1 MPRGHCAQPVP
12 IDGPKPCRIL
22 TLFPVSEV
30 EGTVQPTPA
39 TTEPNTPALLRV
51 RGLSK
56 AFRGLRA
63 LDTYELDLPAGTI
76 HGVIGPNGAGKTTL
90 FHLLSGFLRPTAG
103 TIEFDGSDVTGW
115 PAWKVA
121 RLGMARTFQNIRLF
135 GDLSVVDNVKVAIQR
150 RWPTSIAATLLWTP
164 GFRRRESEIDAAA
177 TELLD
182 RVGLAARRD
191 QLARNLPYGD
201 QRRLE
206 IARAVATQPRL
217 LLLDEP
223 NAGMNPIETQDLL
236 GLIRRLRDEL
246 GITIVLVA
254 HDIPL
259 VMNLCERIQVLNYGR
274 LIAQGDPAAVRANP
288 EVVSAYL
295 GQARSA

>member
-1 MPRGHCAQPVP
+1 M
-12 IDGPKPCRIL
+12 PCRIL
-22 TLFPVSEV
+22 SLFAVSEI
-30 EGTVQPTPA
+30 EGTVQPIPA
-39 TTEPNTPALLRV
+39 TTEPNTAALLRV

-63 LDTYELDLPAGTI
+63 LDAYELELPAGRI

-103 TIEFDGSDVTGW
+103 TIEFDGTDITGS

-121 RLGMARTFQNIRLF
+121 RSGMARTFQNIRLF

-150 RWPTSIAATLLWTP
+150 RWPSSIAATLLSTP
-164 GFRRRESEIDAAA
+164 GFRRQEAEIDAAA
-177 TELLD
+177 TELLE
-182 RVGLAARRD
+182 RVGLVARRE

-206 IARAVATQPRL
+206 IARAVAIQPRL

-274 LIAQGDPAAVRANP
+274 LIAEGDPAAVRANP
-288 EVVSAYL
+288 EVVAAYL